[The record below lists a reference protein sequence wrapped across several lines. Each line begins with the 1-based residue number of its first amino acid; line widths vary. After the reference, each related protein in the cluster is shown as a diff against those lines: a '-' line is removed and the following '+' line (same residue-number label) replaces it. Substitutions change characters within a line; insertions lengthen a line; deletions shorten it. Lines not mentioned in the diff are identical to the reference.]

1 MKKILILILAIT
13 LTFNTS
19 IYATNVDS
27 SENTTVVQSTLAKKL
42 KDLLD
47 NDIFTA
53 VFDYKKIN
61 EVIKDAISNISEE
74 EKEEVKKL
82 YPEVSL
88 DLSNFDTEYSTY
100 NWLAKYIC
108 ISLKEEIERDLLT
121 QERIDKIIGTIKL
134 LGQDTGDIK
143 IKKGLTDA
151 EIEAIAE
158 KIVDLLAS
166 VVNSNM
172 LDMLGVDLS
181 DPNTVKEIKDCFA
194 SASLF

>member
-74 EKEEVKKL
+74 EKEEVKNL

-108 ISLKEEIERDLLT
+108 ISLKEDIESDLLT
-121 QERIDKIIGTIKL
+121 QESIDKILGIIKL

-194 SASLF
+194 SVSLF